1 MMITLSALAAL
12 MFKVADTDTV
22 VWDEPT
28 VTKRIEQVRKSATGL
43 LTPDYVDILVSEF
56 KEVLKR
62 EKGCQCNGNRT
73 EMGRIFSQEHQH
85 NL

>member
-1 MMITLSALAAL
+1 MMMITLSALAAL

-56 KEVLKR
+56 KAVLKR
-62 EKGCQCNGNRT
+62 EKRV
-73 EMGRIFSQEHQH
+73 S
-85 NL
+85 L

>member
-22 VWDEPT
+22 VWDKPT
-28 VTKRIEQVRKSATGL
+28 VTQRIEQVRKSATGL

-56 KEVLKR
+56 KQVLKR
-62 EKGCQCNGNRT
+62 ENIEC
-73 EMGRIFSQEHQH
+73 E
-85 NL
+85 

>member
-12 MFKVADTDTV
+12 MFKVAETDTK

-43 LTPDYVDILVSEF
+43 LPPDFYVDIISEF
-56 KEVLKR
+56 KEILKR
-62 EKGCQCNGNRT
+62 EKGV
-73 EMGRIFSQEHQH
+73 S
-85 NL
+85 L